1 MDAEVRMQQRI
12 EEVRTMLIREV
23 MTTPAVTVTTQSST
37 GTALWL
43 MQEEQITS
51 IPVVDYRGALIGAV
65 NETDVA
71 RDRALIADRVPV
83 LAGRVSGTT
92 LSRRVGE
99 ATTLRVVT
107 VSPDDEIKVVLN
119 LMRST
124 MTEYLPVVEKDRV
137 VGTVGRGDLIRLRP
151 ELSHSYEVEVSA
163 GTARGADAVRINRCC
178 DH

>member
-1 MDAEVRMQQRI
+1 
-12 EEVRTMLIREV
+12 MLIREV

-99 ATTLRVVT
+99 AMEV
-107 VSPDDEIKVVLN
+107 PIKGDG
-119 LMRST
+119 ST
-124 MTEYLPVVEKDRV
+124 SHEKDVVEGKV
-137 VGTVGRGDLIRLRP
+137 
-151 ELSHSYEVEVSA
+151 
-163 GTARGADAVRINRCC
+163 AVTGGQRDCGGIWRSSP
-178 DH
+178 